1 MNEGLLVK
9 LMMGATPVRI
19 STRQTDGLIFDG
31 ESDMWPRRMR
41 VTIVP
46 RSDTAAYR
54 MRRVRQINSWPYPE
68 YKLRCEVKN
77 GGLLFTGVTPDGLPS
92 GDYWFSLDVEDL
104 PSLADRYKVF
114 LRDDAETSLSVQ
126 MTADPRRITLNDKT
140 RDPEI
145 QRVISASTIGDDWNV
160 SDWLQDPRPRVTR
173 KACLLNL
180 LAKLRTSPNGDEPL
194 IKYVD
199 RLIFVGTERVYAKVA
214 PGFFEELTALARDPK
229 KPFYNEGSPK
239 AAIHYRLLSAAKVT
253 EEAYELVSFRQEQH
267 PSMQI
272 VVAAPRNR
280 HGDYFADLDI
290 DLGNPLQDIQG
301 FVIHMTELLNTAPT
315 DHIALW
321 PALAK
326 DHVLSP
332 FLYYSINEVGM
343 TSTGG
348 GASA

>member
-9 LMMGATPVRI
+9 LVMGTTPVRI
-19 STRQTDGLIFDG
+19 NARQTDGLIVDG
-31 ESDMWPRRMR
+31 ESDIWPRRMR

-77 GGLLFTGVTPDGLPS
+77 GGLLFTGVTPDGLPG
-92 GDYWFSLDVEDL
+92 GDYWFSLEVEDL
-104 PSLADRYKVF
+104 PSVADRYKVF
-114 LRDDAETSLSVQ
+114 LRDDAETSVSVQ
-126 MTADPRRITLNDKT
+126 VAADSRRIILSDKI

-145 QRVISASTIGDDWNV
+145 QRVIAASTVGDDWKV
-160 SDWLQDPRPRVTR
+160 SDWLQDPRPRITR
-173 KACLLNL
+173 KACLFNL
-180 LAKLRTSPNGDEPL
+180 LAKLRTAPNGDEPL

-199 RLIFVGTERVYAKVA
+199 RLIFVGTERVYAKVT
-214 PGFFEELTALARDPK
+214 PGFFEDLSALARDPE

-239 AAIHYRLLSAAKVT
+239 AAIHYRLLSAAKVS
-253 EEAYELVSFRQEQH
+253 EDDYELVSFRQEKH
-267 PSMQI
+267 PSMQV
-272 VVAAPRNR
+272 VVAAPKNR

-301 FVIHMTELLNTAPT
+301 LVIHMTELLNTAPT
-315 DHIALW
+315 DQIALF
-321 PALAK
+321 PTLAR
-326 DHVLSP
+326 DQVISP
-332 FLYYSINEVGM
+332 FLYYSISDAGM

-348 GASA
+348 SASA